1 MPGFVPLAGL
11 HQGKG
16 ECSTM
21 VVCVLPKHKTRVRFS
36 SLARYGFVRSFD
48 LTPSR
53 MTGRFSSLAHIE
65 KRGIFH
71 FCDIIKIQEM
81 AR

>member
-1 MPGFVPLAGL
+1 
-11 HQGKG
+11 
-16 ECSTM
+16 
-21 VVCVLPKHKTRVRFS
+21 
-36 SLARYGFVRSFD
+36 
-48 LTPSR
+48 